1 MTRASVRAAF
11 VCLGFGASLIAQSPG
26 RSGGAAD
33 AGRSASPVIVV
44 ETTRGTFSFE
54 TFPAEAPLTVAHI
67 AALAAA
73 HFYDGQRIHR
83 AVPGFLIQFGD
94 PRSRDLDKR
103 DQWGRGPAGASGTP
117 IGIAE
122 LSKKRLH
129 QKGAVGMAHMGNPAT
144 ADSQIYIT
152 LEPQPDLD
160 GRYVV
165 FGHVISGE
173 EVPSQLRVGDTIT
186 RMFVAP

>member
-1 MTRASVRAAF
+1 MTRATVRAAF
-11 VCLGFGASLIAQSPG
+11 VCLCFGASLIAQSPG
-26 RSGGAAD
+26 RIGGAAD
-33 AGRSASPVIVV
+33 SVRSTSPVIVV

-54 TFPAEAPLTVAHI
+54 TFPGEAPLTVAHI

-83 AVPGFLIQFGD
+83 AVPGFLVQFGD

-103 DQWGRGPAGASGTP
+103 DQWGRGPAAASGTP

-129 QKGAVGMAHMGNPAT
+129 QKGAVGMAHMGNPAN

-152 LEPQPDLD
+152 LEPRPDLD

-173 EVPSQLRVGDTIT
+173 EVPTQLRVGDTIT
-186 RMFVAP
+186 RLFVAP